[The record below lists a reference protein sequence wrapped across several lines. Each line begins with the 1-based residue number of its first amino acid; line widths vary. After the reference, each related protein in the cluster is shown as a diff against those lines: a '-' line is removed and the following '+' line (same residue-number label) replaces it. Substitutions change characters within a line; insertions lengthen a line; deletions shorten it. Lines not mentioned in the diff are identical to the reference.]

1 MDKEDVYIYHRILL
15 FHKKNEILPFSTRM
29 DLKGIMISK
38 NVRQT
43 KTNTMCV
50 DITVKS
56 KEENYREWNLGCQ
69 RREVYAES

>member
-15 FHKKNEILPFSTRM
+15 FHKKEWNSAIFNK
-29 DLKGIMISK
+29 DGLKGMISK

-50 DITVKS
+50 NIIVKS
-56 KEENYREWNLGCQ
+56 KEEKCREWNLGCQ
-69 RREVYAES
+69 SGEAYAES